1 MCLWELIMEVK
12 RIFRGVS
19 AKLLSDFNVSAM
31 YEHQGNKGSFREGAL
46 RDFLAS
52 DRMPSKYGLGTG
64 EIVSSHGEVSK
75 QSDLIVFDRLNSI
88 PLLYSDTVQVFPV
101 ESVYGVVEV
110 KSKLSKD
117 ELLKALEN
125 IKSVKALGD
134 DSVTQYRNGPIAYA
148 RKTPR
153 PFGIVFA
160 YGLANNSLESLRSNL
175 QEWESNEEKQFWPNM
190 IVVLG
195 VGVIYHVGAGFVSC
209 FTNEQI
215 LASTSTIGLQY
226 EEDTFFHFYSTL
238 LSLSASMELIPVDLH
253 KYLKPSQRIGKN
265 VVKNHDRFNKPGCK
279 EVFRLNAGFIQY
291 LLDYFEGVEK
301 ITNREWLLKQFGKL
315 PVGMEDWQLES
326 KLYLYDP
333 DGLPGMA
340 QLSDTAKPE
349 EGKSFDT
356 EATLLHAHGIEINGD
371 TYVIPFAYFKPEFF
385 EAIPGRFID

>member
-1 MCLWELIMEVK
+1 MEVK

-19 AKLLSDFNVSAM
+19 AKLISDFNVSSM

-75 QSDLIVFDRLNSI
+75 QSDLIIFDRLNGI

-110 KSKLSKD
+110 KSKLSKE
-117 ELLKALEN
+117 ELLKALDN
-125 IKSVKALGD
+125 IKSVKMLGD
-134 DSVTQYRNGPIAYA
+134 DAVVQYSNGPIAYA
-148 RKTPR
+148 RKAPR

-160 YGLANNSLESLRSNL
+160 YGLANNSLESLAENL
-175 QEWESNEEKQFWPNM
+175 QGWESSQEKKFWPNM

-195 VGVIYHVGAGFVSC
+195 VGVIYHIGRGLVSC

-215 LASTSTIGLQY
+215 LTSISTTRLNY

-238 LSLSASMELIPVDLH
+238 LSLSASMELLPVDLH
-253 KYLKPSQRIGKN
+253 KYLKPSQRVCGN
-265 VVKNHDRFNKPGCK
+265 VVKNHEGFNKPGSK
-279 EVFRLNAGFIQY
+279 EVFRLNAAFIQH
-291 LLDYFEGVEK
+291 LLDYFKGVEK
-301 ITNREWLLKQFGKL
+301 ITNREWLLKQLGAL
-315 PVGMEDWQLES
+315 PIGLEDWQLES

-333 DGLPGMA
+333 DGLPGMS
-340 QLSDTAKPE
+340 QVSNPFKH
-349 EGKSFDT
+349 EGGKVSAS
-356 EATLLHAHGIEINGD
+356 ESMLVPAHGIEINGE
-371 TYVIPFAYFKPEFF
+371 TYVVPFAYFKDEFF
-385 EAIPGRFID
+385 EAIPGRFNDLAP